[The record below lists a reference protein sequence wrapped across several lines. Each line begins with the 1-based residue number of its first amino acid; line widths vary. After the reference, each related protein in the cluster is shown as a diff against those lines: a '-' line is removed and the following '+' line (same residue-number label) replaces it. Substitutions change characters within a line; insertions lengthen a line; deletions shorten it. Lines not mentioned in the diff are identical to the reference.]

1 MKVGLPG
8 QLDMWRTVLQSVVSS
23 VESYVY
29 QPEGRVSE
37 CEQAVALL
45 RRKCPDLK
53 VAWPDPVPHL
63 KEIRARLEST
73 GLPCSDLVLST
84 ARFAE
89 YFWRA
94 EYALRYPDY
103 YRGNLPEKSLEHF
116 IALELLRLNSDSV
129 FIDIASEGSPLPEI
143 VRRMYGCRSYAQDI
157 MYPPGI
163 SSDKIGGDACAM
175 PVPDAMATGTALT
188 CSLEHFE
195 GDADTRLF
203 RELVRVLRPGG
214 RVIVVPLYL
223 FIEPAIMT
231 DPTYSAMLG
240 IPFDSEARI
249 YCAEGWKNRHGRF
262 YSPESLYS
270 RIVKPCPEI
279 RFFVYQVIGAIEA
292 IHPSSYVRFCLLGER
307 R

>member
-1 MKVGLPG
+1 MV
-8 QLDMWRTVLQSVVSS
+8 QSGVSS
-23 VESYVY
+23 VKPYVY
-29 QPEGRVSE
+29 QPERRASE
-37 CEQAVALL
+37 FKQAVLL
-45 RRKCPDLK
+45 LANKYPDVR

-63 KEIRARLEST
+63 KEIRARLESS
-73 GLPCSDLVLST
+73 GLSCADLVLST
-84 ARFAE
+84 AGFAE

-94 EYALRYPDY
+94 EYALRYTDY

-116 IALELLRLNSDSV
+116 IATELLRLNTNAV
-129 FIDIASEGSPLPEI
+129 FIDLASEGSPLPEI
-143 VRRMYGCRSYAQDI
+143 VKRMYHSESYAQDI
-157 MYPPGI
+157 MYPRGI
-163 SSDKIGGDACAM
+163 NDGKIGGDACAM
-175 PVPDAMATGTALT
+175 PVPDAMANAAALT

-203 RELVRVLRPGG
+203 RELVRILRPGG
-214 RVIVVPLYL
+214 RVVVVPLYL

-231 DPTYSAMLG
+231 DPTYSATLD

-270 RIVKPCPEI
+270 RIVKPCPEM
-279 RFFVYQVIGAIEA
+279 RFSVYQVIGAVEA